1 MGVRSPSTK
10 GIKMATWRIWYIS
23 CEGNERWYD
32 KEVPDDWERWQ
43 VEESIVIGGCGDDI
57 AEIISIENR
66 DWWR

>member
-1 MGVRSPSTK
+1 
-10 GIKMATWRIWYIS
+10 MATWRIWYVS
-23 CEGNERWYD
+23 CEENERWFD

-66 DWWR
+66 DW